1 MMRIMIWV
9 PFDMKLK
16 NAFRLLVIQLALA
29 AASPLAAQPIAREEV
44 SRTVEALNATLA
56 ENYVFPDIAAK
67 VAASLRSELNAGS
80 YDALPSKEALAH
92 ALTDDLIKVSGDLH
106 FVVGFDPVWV
116 TQSRMKDV
124 PSVATAKRKADH
136 EEAARTNFGFRG
148 VQRLDGNIG
157 YIDMAY
163 FADPTLAFDTAA
175 AAMRMV
181 ENTDAVIID
190 LRYNNGGHLEMAQFI
205 ASYFFSG
212 EKDQLLFDYY
222 YNQDGKRIERGQWVL
237 SALPGKRLTDKP
249 LYILTS
255 STSFSAAEWLSYTMK
270 KLGRA
275 RLVGALTAGG
285 AHPVDRK
292 PVDNDFFLQVP
303 IGQIR
308 DPVDYGDFEGTG
320 VRPDIEVPSIDALKV
335 AHRLAIEERAKH
347 GVTEQDDYEWLL
359 PKLLAR
365 NTPTAISAAQLQ
377 SAAGKYEGRMIGIEQ
392 GKLFYMWRDR
402 FRAAL
407 TPVAPDLFDIE
418 GVDDFR
424 FRVVREGDRVVG
436 LERVN
441 RDGSTRLYKR
451 L

>member
-1 MMRIMIWV
+1 MHGFLRMTIV
-9 PFDMKLK
+9 TALF
-16 NAFRLLVIQLALA
+16 AVIPV
-29 AASPLAAQPIAREEV
+29 PLAAQSV
-44 SRTVEALNATLA
+44 SREQAAHTVEALSAALA
-56 ENYVFPDIAAK
+56 KNYVFPDMAAK
-67 VAASLRSELNAGS
+67 IAETLRAKLSTGG
-80 YDALPSKEALAH
+80 YDTFQDKEALAR
-92 ALTDDLIKVSGDLH
+92 ALTDDLIKTSGDLH
-106 FVVGFDPVWV
+106 FTVGVDPAWV
-116 TQSRMKDV
+116 TQYRTKDV
-124 PSVATAKRKADH
+124 PAVAAARRKAEY
-136 EEAARTNFGFRG
+136 EEAAKTNFGFRS
-148 VQRLDGNIG
+148 VQRLEGNIG
-157 YIDMAY
+157 YIDLAY

-222 YNQDGKRIERGQWVL
+222 YNEDGKRIERGQWVL
-237 SALPGKRLTDKP
+237 PALPGKRMTDKP
-249 LYILTS
+249 LYILTG

-275 RLVGALTAGG
+275 RLIGALTAGG

-292 PVDNDFFLQVP
+292 PIDSNFFVQVP

-308 DPVDYGDFEGTG
+308 DPVDHGDFEGVG
-320 VRPDIEVPSIDALKV
+320 VRPDLEVPSMDALRV
-335 AHRLAIEERAKH
+335 AHKFAIEERAKR
-347 GVTEQDDYEWLL
+347 GAAERSDYDWSL
-359 PKLLAR
+359 PTLIARSAPPSLALA
-365 NTPTAISAAQLQ
+365 TLESAV
-377 SAAGKYEGRMIGIEQ
+377 GKYEGRMIGIER

-407 TPVAPDLFDIE
+407 TPVATDLFDIE

-424 FRVVREGDRVVG
+424 YRIVRKNGRVTA

-441 RDGSTRLYKR
+441 RDGSTRIYNR